1 MKIALA
7 AIALLSFTPALCAAR
22 ATFKITEE
30 GAGFNDK
37 TPTMPVGGNE
47 GRTVGEQRHLAL
59 AYAFERWSAMLDSSV
74 PIHVHVAFADLGCGP
89 AGVVLGQAGAT
100 NYVAGIEAPGANPE
114 LLYPIALANS
124 LVGQDLDIARP
135 DIEVAINTA
144 PDDVCRSRTGG
155 FYYGFDGQA
164 GDSND
169 LVEIVLHE
177 LAHGLG
183 FASIVD
189 DETGELADGHVD
201 AFSAQ
206 LLDLDSSRSW
216 SQLTAAERARSAQS
230 PRRLAWSGAE
240 GRRVAAEALTV
251 DQPRVVFQPRVPEWS
266 GMVSDASFGGGA
278 DALGVTG
285 VVVLARGCNVSAP
298 ADPSSPWIALF
309 TDCNPVAAAGTAAEA
324 GASGAFLMTDGYP
337 YPPSPVESASV
348 ATPYMMPVI
357 VLSPGDARNVQLTLA
372 RQELTATIASDPN
385 QRLGTDETGRPLMF
399 SPNPVRPGSS
409 VSHVDQS
416 MRPNQ
421 MMEPSATPNA
431 THDLTLTR
439 AFLQDVGWS
448 ARCGDGVLDPSEECD
463 EGRERNDMREPG
475 GCRSDCLKAHC
486 GDGVRDES
494 EDCDDGINNSNS
506 RKGACRKDCKRPHC
520 GDGVLDDE
528 EECDEGDDNDDSA
541 RDGCRKSC
549 QLAHCGDG
557 VVDALEQ
564 CDDGEKNA
572 DDRADACRKDCRTH
586 RCGDGVV
593 DHGEECDEGGRV
605 SGACRPDCTQPV
617 CGDGVVD
624 EGEACDGGRGCTAS
638 CQPEAT
644 VAQTRSVE
652 MPLLE
657 TAHASSSDAGAS
669 DAGEPVAAP
678 SPDAG
683 GCGCR
688 VARGQDTGGDLAG
701 LISVVLGAALLRT
714 KRRRSVKVA

>member
-7 AIALLSFTPALCAAR
+7 ALALLSFTPALCQAR

-37 TPTMPVGGNE
+37 TPAVPVGGNE

-74 PIHVHVAFADLGCGP
+74 PIHVQVEFDDLGCGP
-89 AGVVLGQAGAT
+89 TGVVLGQAGAT
-100 NYVAGIEAPGANPE
+100 QYVAGIEAPGANPE
-114 LLYPIALANS
+114 WLYPIALANS
-124 LVGQDLDIARP
+124 LAGEDLDIARP
-135 DIEVAINTA
+135 DIRVTLNTA

-189 DETGELADGHVD
+189 DETGELADGYVD

-206 LLDLDSSRSW
+206 LFDLDSELSW
-216 SQLTAAERARSAQS
+216 PQLTAADRARSAQN
-230 PRRLAWSGAE
+230 PRKLAWSGAA
-240 GRRVAAEALTV
+240 GRRVAAEALNV

-266 GMVSDASFGGGA
+266 GMVSDTSFGRA
-278 DALGVTG
+278 ANEPGVTG
-285 VVVLARGCNVSAP
+285 VVVLAQGCNISAP
-298 ADPSSPWIALF
+298 ADPTSPWIALF
-309 TDCNPVAAAGTAAEA
+309 KDCNPVAAAGTAATA
-324 GASGAFLMTDGYP
+324 GAAGAFLVTEGYP
-337 YPPSPVESASV
+337 FPPSPVESASV
-348 ATPYMMPVI
+348 ATPYMMPLV
-357 VLSPGDARNVQLTLA
+357 VLSPADARNVQLTLA
-372 RQELTATIASDPN
+372 RQGLTATIASVPG

-421 MMEPSATPNA
+421 MMEPNATPNA

-439 AFLQDVGWS
+439 AFLQDIGWS
-448 ARCGDGVLDPSEECD
+448 ARCGDGMLDPTEECD
-463 EGRERNDMREPG
+463 EGVEGNSKLEPN
-475 GCRSDCLKAHC
+475 GCRSNCQKAYC
-486 GDGVRDES
+486 GDGVRDQG
-494 EDCDDGINNSNS
+494 EDCDDGLNNSDS
-506 RKGACRKDCKRPHC
+506 RTDACRKDCKRPHC
-520 GDGVLDDE
+520 GDGVQDDK
-528 EECDEGDDNDDSA
+528 EECDEGEGNDDSA
-541 RDGCRKSC
+541 QNGCRTSC
-549 QLAHCGDG
+549 RLAHCGDG

-564 CDDGEKNA
+564 CDDGDKNA
-572 DDRADACRKDCRTH
+572 DDRADACRKDCRTY

-593 DHGEECDEGGRV
+593 DRGEQCDDGARA
-605 SGACRPDCTQPV
+605 SGTCKQDCTQPV

-624 EGEACDGGRGCTAS
+624 EGEACDGSRNCSAS
-638 CQPEAT
+638 CQPETAPTQT
-644 VAQTRSVE
+644 VDWPVREAAR
-652 MPLLE
+652 
-657 TAHASSSDAGAS
+657 ASSADAGAS
-669 DAGEPVAAP
+669 DASEPAADP

-688 VARGQDTGGDLAG
+688 VTPGQNTGGDLAG
-701 LISVVLGAALLRT
+701 LISVVLGATLLRT
-714 KRRRSVKVA
+714 GRRRAAR